1 MLVTGAGFFD
11 CELRYIYFATN
22 PYGIDYGEKPCSQLS
37 EQGFLME
44 STKQK
49 IPVRIVRAGLKLL
62 CPLLALQRAF
72 LLCLLFIRVPLLH
85 DSSCFQLSY

>member
-49 IPVRIVRAGLKLL
+49 SPVRIVRAGLKLL

-72 LLCLLFIRVPLLH
+72 LLC
-85 DSSCFQLSY
+85 